1 MASSVV
7 PIRASKVAKPK
18 ATTKTASKAAPS
30 VFTLRIELAD
40 SVPTIWR
47 QIEID
52 SRATLE
58 VLHHV
63 LQAAMGWTDSHLHE
77 FEIAGKRYAKPEEDE
92 YGDGPETLDEAL
104 FTLKDLLKKGKAFAY
119 IYDFGDGW
127 RHRITLETITPSSRS
142 ICDVG
147 SAWIEDGQRACPPE
161 DCGGIWAYKDFLKD
175 YAEEPDGT
183 EALDFR
189 DWAGMDFDPE
199 RFDRKAANAAI
210 ARMFWNHWI
219 VIGGTDV
226 TPSLV
231 AL

>member
-1 MASSVV
+1 MASSVM
-7 PIRASKVAKPK
+7 PIQTGRFAKPR
-18 ATTKTASKAAPS
+18 TSTKAAPS
-30 VFTLRIELAD
+30 VFTLRVELAE

-77 FEIAGKRYAKPEEDE
+77 FEIACKRYAKPEDDE
-92 YGDGPETLDEAL
+92 YGDFPDTLDEAL
-104 FTLKDLLKKGKAFAY
+104 FTLNDLFKKGKTY
-119 IYDFGDGW
+119 KYLYDFGDSW
-127 RHRITLETITPSSRS
+127 THKITLETITPSSRS

-147 SAWIEDGQRACPPE
+147 SAWIADGQRACPPE
-161 DCGGIWAYKDFLKD
+161 DCGGIWTYQEALKDF
-175 YAEEPDGT
+175 AGAPDET
-183 EALDFR
+183 EALEFR
-189 DWAGMDFDPE
+189 AWVGMDFDPE

-219 VIGGTDV
+219 MIGGTDQ
-226 TPSLV
+226 
-231 AL
+231 

>member
-1 MASSVV
+1 MASSVVPSSVV

-18 ATTKTASKAAPS
+18 ATSKTASKAAPS

-40 SVPTIWR
+40 SVPIIWR

-77 FEIAGKRYAKPEEDE
+77 FEIAGLRYAKPEDDE
-92 YGDGPETLDEAL
+92 YGDSPETLDEAL

-147 SAWIEDGQRACPPE
+147 NAWIEDGQRACPPE
-161 DCGGIWAYKDFLKD
+161 DCGGIWTYQDFLKD
-175 YAEEPDGT
+175 YAEDPDGD

-189 DWAGMDFDPE
+189 DWVGME
-199 RFDRKAANAAI
+199 CR
-210 ARMFWNHWI
+210 
-219 VIGGTDV
+219 G
-226 TPSLV
+226 
-231 AL
+231 